1 MAETSGF
8 FQAVWDAS
16 LKNPITEE
24 YTGWWDR
31 DYPAQSFADMF
42 ALFIGNG
49 VFGSPTNQ
57 LKVIPG
63 TGLNVIVTP
72 GWAFINGTWYHNDT
86 EKIISVPANSGSTSR
101 IDSIKV
107 RFTSANRESLALGFV
122 GETSVTRTAAYYD
135 LKLAEYVVPVGAVEI
150 SAANITDTR
159 MNESVCGFVKGLM
172 EVETTEDLFA
182 QYEAIFDEWFD
193 SVKGQVTGDL
203 AIRLQL
209 EFTQINADIQQYRD
223 EVASYQS
230 NVTQQISDYKD
241 ETLQDIA
248 DYEAQIASQISGY
261 NTNYQETLNQFQ
273 TAASTYEQQIANQIS
288 GYNENYQETLDDC
301 EQLVET
307 YTTRDF
313 VIAEQ
318 QFAFTNNVCRIEDA
332 RVTETSL
339 VDVYFTQATINE
351 AVRCAIY
358 VESYNGYIL
367 LTAQRTPTS
376 TIRGTIGVRVR

>member
-8 FQAVWDAS
+8 FQAMWDDS

-31 DYPAQSFADMF
+31 DYAAQSFADMF

-86 EKIISVPANSGSTSR
+86 EKVISVPANSGSTSR

-122 GETSVTRTAAYYD
+122 GETSVVRTAAYYD

-182 QYEAIFDEWFD
+182 QYEALFNAWFD

-209 EFTQINADIQQYRD
+209 EFTQLNDKVDQYQAQ
-223 EVASYQS
+223 V
-230 NVTQQISDYKD
+230 I
-241 ETLQDIA
+241 QDIE
-248 DYEAQIASQISGY
+248 DYE
-261 NTNYQETLNQFQ
+261 T
-273 TAASTYEQQIANQIS
+273 QIANQIS
-288 GYNENYQETLDDC
+288 GYNENYQETLDNC

-318 QFAFTNNVCRIEDA
+318 QFAFTNNVCRIEDT
-332 RVTETSL
+332 RITETSL

-351 AVRCAIY
+351 AVRCGIY